1 VVVVQELVQ
10 VVVVQEEVRE
20 DQEINLEITVLAME
34 MDLHLGLVEEEV
46 TAIVFNS
53 MKNRNNSII
62 IIIKE
67 TTTNNVHLY
76 KDRNPLKQVKMI

>member
-1 VVVVQELVQ
+1 MVVVQELVQ
-10 VVVVQEEVRE
+10 VVVVQEEVWE

-46 TAIVFNS
+46 MAIVFNS
-53 MKNRNNSII
+53 MKNRNNSI